1 MIPKKWH
8 IRLDMQKQYDNEIIE
23 MIRQDT
29 YSNELMIHLVQN
41 GTLVDFS
48 DTVLVA
54 IIFDK
59 SDATQVIG
67 SCEILKNG
75 LVKYIV
81 DYQALTSLG
90 ITTVTLKLV
99 DSDMIET
106 STSFIIN
113 VIADPFFG
121 TDGSVV
127 STSEYPILTDLVT
140 KLSNVD
146 ANLDIIQGW
155 IDNPEILRGP
165 QGIQG
170 IQGIQG
176 DKGDTGSQ
184 GPQGAQGLQG
194 PQGPQGPEGPEG
206 PQGAQGLQG
215 PQGPEGPEGP
225 QGVQGEQGE
234 KGDKGDTGA
243 GLNISGSLSNQSELP
258 LIGDLG
264 EGYLINGN
272 LFVWTG
278 TEFEDVGNI
287 QGPQGLPG
295 QDGSDATVTI
305 ANNLTETVAGKALDA
320 TQGKVLD
327 DKIINLNTNLT
338 DLEYSELSST
348 ATNIDSEGIYVNV
361 EYERKDNTLYAKST
375 LLGTSPNY
383 NQIKIEYYDELG
395 STVVKTII
403 WGLTYD
409 GNDFA
414 YQREVV

>member
-23 MIRQDT
+23 MVRQDT

-41 GTLVDFS
+41 GTVVDFTN
-48 DTVLVA
+48 TVLVGV
-54 IIFDK
+54 IFDK
-59 SDATQVIG
+59 SDGSQVIG
-67 SCEILKNG
+67 SGEIIRDG
-75 LVKYIV
+75 LVRYIV
-81 DYQALTSLG
+81 DYQALTALG
-90 ITTVTLKLV
+90 LTTVTLKLIDGSMV
-99 DSDMIET
+99 ET

-113 VIADPFFG
+113 VIADPFNG
-121 TDGSVV
+121 TDGSIE
-127 STSEYPILTDLVT
+127 STSEYPILTNLLT
-140 KLSNVD
+140 NLSNADV
-146 ANLDIIQGW
+146 NLDIIQGW
-155 IDNPEILRGP
+155 VDNPEILRGP

-176 DKGDTGSQ
+176 DKGDTGIQ
-184 GPQGAQGLQG
+184 GPQGIQGDPGEKG
-194 PQGPQGPEGPEG
+194 PQGI
-206 PQGAQGLQG
+206 
-215 PQGPEGPEGP
+215 
-225 QGVQGEQGE
+225 QGEIGPKGD

-243 GLNISGSLSNQSELP
+243 GLNISGSLSSQSELP
-258 LIGDLG
+258 PIGDLG
-264 EGYLINGN
+264 EGYLINGY

-278 TEFEDVGNI
+278 TEFENVGNI

-305 ANNLTETVAGKALDA
+305 VNGLTETVAGKVLDA
-320 TQGKVLD
+320 TQGKALD

-348 ATNIDSEGIYVNV
+348 ATNIDIEGIYVNV

-409 GNDFA
+409 DNDFP
-414 YQREVV
+414 YQRVVV